1 MPEVDTGK
9 HSTSPQARAGAG
21 LFGVIKKIF
30 TIREINILI
39 ILLALAAFV
48 QSQNSHFLTDYNIRI
63 VLKDFSIFGLIAIG
77 ETLVILTAGIDLSPG
92 SMVALTGF
100 VAALATVHG
109 IPMPI
114 AIGLSLLLAVAVGL
128 MHGLFVTKL
137 GVAPFIITLG
147 TFTIAR
153 AAAALPTHGTPI
165 TGLPDQFRTIASA
178 HIGPIPLPA
187 IILLVFAAA
196 AVLVTQYSVLGRDI
210 YAVGGN
216 IEAARLAGVNVDRR
230 RIFCYVVSTLMAG
243 VAGVIVASKIWLGDP
258 GVGQN
263 YELTAISAV
272 VIGGTSLM
280 GGEGTIF
287 GSLLG
292 AAIMSVLANA
302 FTFLNVDAYWQPVLI
317 GAIVVVAVTI
327 DSLRRRRKPAMKRI
341 VG

>member
-1 MPEVDTGK
+1 MPEVETK
-9 HSTSPQARAGAG
+9 SIPKPSKENSNLIKRI
-21 LFGVIKKIF
+21 FG
-30 TIREINILI
+30 IREINILI
-39 ILLALAAFV
+39 ILVALAAFV
-48 QSQNSHFLTDYNIRI
+48 QSQNNHFLSEYNIRV

-77 ETLVILTAGIDLSPG
+77 ETLVILTGGIDLSPG
-92 SMVALTGF
+92 AMVALTGF
-100 VAALATVHG
+100 VAALATVSG
-109 IPMPI
+109 IPMILAI
-114 AIGLSLLLAVAVGL
+114 ALALLLAVAVGL

-147 TFTIAR
+147 TFIIAR
-153 AAAALPTHGTPI
+153 AAACLPTHGTPV
-165 TGLPDQFRTIASA
+165 TGLPDQFRFISSA
-178 HIGPIPLPA
+178 YVGPIPLPA
-187 IILLVFAAA
+187 MILVVFAAS
-196 AVLVTQYSVLGRDI
+196 AVLVTQYTVLGRDI
-210 YAVGGN
+210 YAAGGN

-230 RIFCYVVSTLMAG
+230 RIFCYIVSTLMAG
-243 VAGVIVASKIWLGDP
+243 IAGVIVASKTWLGDP

-302 FTFLNVDAYWQPVLI
+302 FTFLNVDAYWQPVFI

-327 DSLRRRRKPAMKRI
+327 DSLRRRRKMSMKRI
-341 VG
+341 VS